1 VEGVQRLGGVGDAG
15 LALAVVAE
23 AGHLEDG
30 RVEAG
35 RRRGD
40 VGVHVDDREGA
51 VGQAV
56 VAQEALFGDAV
67 LAHRHRRGAGRTGTN
82 LAR

>member
-35 RRRGD
+35 IGGGD
-40 VGVHVDDREGA
+40 VGVRVDDREGA
-51 VGQAV
+51 VGRPLSRRKDFSAMRFWHT
-56 VAQEALFGDAV
+56 ATAEAP
-67 LAHRHRRGAGRTGTN
+67 GRTGTN